1 MNKRLIGLAVIVLG
15 AGMTYAQGYENTTA
29 KVKSRI
35 GKLQFVGGYP
45 TEATIEKAYDQLDV
59 MRASQVYR
67 EPLTIRF

>member
-1 MNKRLIGLAVIVLG
+1 MNKWRTGLALVVLG
-15 AGMTYAQGYENTTA
+15 AGVTYAQGYENTTA

-35 GKLQFVGGYP
+35 GRLQFVGGYP

-67 EPLTIRF
+67 EPLRIRV